1 MGTPQ
6 ANDASITPPVNIFS
20 PLIELAIELAAEWH
34 QGQPRKGRWRPPT
47 FEFEEENAEVRVP
60 VMAHLTSVASIVQ
73 RAGWPDPVVA
83 AAYLHDILEDRN
95 REGARYRE
103 SDLRDAVGD
112 RVTDYVL
119 TLTETKVDANGT
131 YIGWKDRK
139 LEYIEQIRAG
149 SPEAA
154 GISLADKIHNL
165 WTMNQSLDMGID
177 VFRTANGRKGLSAG
191 PDEQLW
197 FYRSVLD
204 ATTAHDDPRL
214 PRMRARLQHEID
226 RFDTFTA

>member
-1 MGTPQ
+1 MSNPEDD
-6 ANDASITPPVNIFS
+6 NPSINPPVDIFS

-47 FEFEEENAEVRVP
+47 FAFEEESAEVRVP

-103 SDLRDAVGD
+103 SDLREAVGD
-112 RVTDYVL
+112 TVTGYVL
-119 TLTETKVDANGT
+119 TLSETKVDVDGN

-139 LEYIEQIRAG
+139 LEYIEQIRTG
-149 SPEAA
+149 LPEAA
-154 GISLADKIHNL
+154 GISLADKLHNL

-177 VFRTANGRKGLSAG
+177 VFQSANGRKGLSAG